1 MPSDQ
6 STWLISVPQGHDP
19 QGNVQKLANKL
30 TSQAKLPPRNIA
42 TITIP
47 TFKTPCM
54 QTGTLDSL
62 IALSEDLPKQET
74 FFTAAVAKAVETL
87 RNLLNNDPS
96 KLAQHILI
104 DEKSVDA
111 YVLGGWKWKD
121 VRYDTQKSLRELVT
135 LLNSE
140 MTAID
145 NALKAKL
152 NNYNLVKGSLT
163 QMQRKKTGNLSV
175 RSLAEI
181 VSKDDFIQDSEYL
194 ETLLVAVPKSLIKE
208 WNMSYERISQMVVP
222 RTSTL
227 ISSDDEYTLFSVVIF
242 KRVHDDF
249 VQKCRDRKFIVRD
262 FVYSEEE
269 IARQQQELDVAGTTE
284 KELWTELLGFA
295 RTNFSES
302 FQILVHLKVIRLF
315 VESVLRYGLPAEYVG
330 LAIKPEPKTAKKVF
344 GILQSQF
351 AYLSP
356 RSNPNQG
363 GKDSTDEELAGEYQ
377 TLMDQD
383 FFDFILYEVPWIT
396 S

>member
-19 QGNVQKLANKL
+19 LGIVQKVANKL
-30 TSQAKLPPRNIA
+30 TTQAKLPPRNIA
-42 TITIP
+42 TLTIP
-47 TFKTPCM
+47 TFK
-54 QTGTLDSL
+54 TGTLDSL
-62 IALSEDLPKQET
+62 IALSEELPKQES
-74 FFTAAVAKAVETL
+74 FFTAAVAKSVETL

-121 VRYDTQKSLRELVT
+121 VRYDTQKSLKELVA

-175 RSLAEI
+175 RSLADV
-181 VSKDDFIQDSEYL
+181 VSKDDFIHDSEYL
-194 ETLLVAVPKSLIKE
+194 ETLLVAVPKSLNKD
-208 WNMSYERISQMVVP
+208 WNTSYERISPMVVP
-222 RTSTL
+222 RTSSL
-227 ISSDDEYTLFSVVIF
+227 LASDDEYSLFSVVVF
-242 KRVHDDF
+242 KRVHDEF

-330 LAIKPEPKTAKKVF
+330 LAIKPESKNAKKVF
-344 GILQSQF
+344 NILQTQF
-351 AYLSP
+351 AYLSSK
-356 RSNPNQG
+356 SNPNQS
-363 GKDSTDEELAGEYQ
+363 GKSSKDEEFAGEYQ
-377 TLMDQD
+377 TIMDQD

-396 S
+396 T